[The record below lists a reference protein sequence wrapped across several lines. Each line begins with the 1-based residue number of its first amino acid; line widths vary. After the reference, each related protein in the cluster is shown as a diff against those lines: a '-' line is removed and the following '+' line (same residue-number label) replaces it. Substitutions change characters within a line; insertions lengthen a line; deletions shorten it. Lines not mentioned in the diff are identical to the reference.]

1 MVRQDRGIDDPDQQ
15 CASQPELDHHEART
29 DRRVRS
35 DHALELPAHDA
46 LLEDGRLSRRRE
58 HRRHQT
64 CTGILSE
71 RIVNQ
76 RNGDTL
82 IRSS

>member
-1 MVRQDRGIDDPDQQ
+1 MVRQDRGSDDPDQQ
-15 CASQPELDHHEART
+15 RAAEPKPDHYKART
-29 DRRVRS
+29 DRRVRT

-64 CTGILSE
+64 CTGILSD
-71 RIVNQ
+71 RILNQ
-76 RNGDTL
+76 RKGDIL